1 MPCIEFGDSVLAK
14 GRESLEKAIQTID
27 SNTEWGAKVVYG
39 DTDAVFIFLNRRS
52 KEEAFD

>member
-1 MPCIEFGDSVLAK
+1 MPCIEFGDSVVAK

-27 SNTEWGAKVVYG
+27 INTEWGAKVVYG
-39 DTDAVFIFLNRRS
+39 DTDAVFILLNRRS